1 MVFHLFSILELE
13 FLYLCLFHFY
23 LIIGNM
29 WHCNKW
35 CYFSVNMEAI
45 MILLMNFLQFKKK
58 RLKSNHAKFGF
69 LNYSCLTKK
78 LSHFAVS
85 YPIFNQRF
93 ICVFLNSLHVHIRL
107 KSQMSLKLPLFTWFF
122 ALRGL
127 ILFKQLQCFY

>member
-93 ICVFLNSLHVHIRL
+93 ICIFLNS
-107 KSQMSLKLPLFTWFF
+107 FTCTYSSK
-122 ALRGL
+122 
-127 ILFKQLQCFY
+127 IPNEFKISIVYMIFRFERINFI